1 MLTTDVVPETGG
13 HAMRSTGAASLLG
26 VQRALQGDVASR
38 MFLIDLSRK
47 GVTKGFL
54 LRVAR
59 YLGLSV
65 GQMAGLLPVTERTI
79 QRYGRDRRFT
89 AAVSEQILQIATVAA
104 RGEDVFGSREAFL
117 GWMRS
122 PSPALGNR
130 TPASLLG
137 SRFGSEIVLDEL
149 GRIEHGVIS

>member
-1 MLTTDVVPETGG
+1 
-13 HAMRSTGAASLLG
+13 MRSATAAGLLG
-26 VQRALQGDVASR
+26 GRRALGGDFASR
-38 MFLIDLSRK
+38 LLLIDLSRK

-65 GQMAGLLPVTERTI
+65 GQMARLLPVTERTI
-79 QRYGRDRRFT
+79 QRYDRERRFT
-89 AAVSEQILQIATVAA
+89 PAVSEQILQIAAVAA
-104 RGEDVFGSREAFL
+104 RGEDVFGGRAGFL
-117 GWMRS
+117 AWMRS
-122 PSPALGNR
+122 PSAALGNR

-149 GRIEHGVIS
+149 GRIEHGIIS

>member
-1 MLTTDVVPETGG
+1 MPSAT
-13 HAMRSTGAASLLG
+13 AASLLG
-26 VQRALQGDVASR
+26 GRRALQGDFASR
-38 MFLIDLSRK
+38 LRLIDLSRR

-65 GQMAGLLPVTERTI
+65 GQMAKLLPVTERTI
-79 QRYGRDRRFT
+79 QRYDRERRFT
-89 AAVSEQILQIATVAA
+89 PAVSEQILQIAAVAA
-104 RGEDVFGSREAFL
+104 RGEDVLGGRQAFL
-117 GWMRS
+117 AWMRS
-122 PSPALGNR
+122 PNAALGDR

-149 GRIEHGVIS
+149 GRIEHGIIS

>member
-1 MLTTDVVPETGG
+1 
-13 HAMRSTGAASLLG
+13 MRSASAAGLLG
-26 VQRALQGDVASR
+26 GRRALHGDFASR
-38 MFLIDLSRK
+38 MLLIDLSRK

-59 YLGLSV
+59 YLGLSL
-65 GQMAGLLPVTERTI
+65 GQMAKLLPVTERTI
-79 QRYGRDRRFT
+79 QRYDRERRFT
-89 AAVSEQILQIATVAA
+89 PAVSEQILQIAAVAA
-104 RGEDVFGSREAFL
+104 RGEDVLGGRQAFL
-117 GWMRS
+117 AWMGS

>member
-1 MLTTDVVPETGG
+1 
-13 HAMRSTGAASLLG
+13 MRSADAANLLG
-26 VQRALQGDVASR
+26 GKRALRGDIASR
-38 MFLIDLSRK
+38 MLLIDLSRK

-65 GQMAGLLPVTERTI
+65 GQMAKLLPVTERTI

-89 AAVSEQILQIATVAA
+89 PAVSEQILQISAVAA
-104 RGEDVFGSREAFL
+104 RGEEVFGGREAFL
-117 GWMRS
+117 VWLRS

-149 GRIEHGVIS
+149 GRIEHGVVS